1 MRDKFCNGGD
11 FSPSGH
17 AHTDAGKASEK
28 LETKY
33 KISNYGLVYVRMLS
47 RVRLFAI
54 SCTIAHHAP
63 LSVGFSQEEFWS
75 GASLVVQWLRIHLPM
90 QETWIQSLIW
100 EDPTC

>member
-17 AHTDAGKASEK
+17 AHTDAGKASGK

-75 GASLVVQWLRIHLPM
+75 GASLVAQ
-90 QETWIQSLIW
+90 
-100 EDPTC
+100 C